1 MKKLSSAQ
9 EVFCLRVA
17 EGCNQAEA
25 YRQAYPGSE
34 KWKPSGLWAKAS
46 NLMARDYINARVKEL
61 QTAAADKVEVEITVL
76 LREALRIAT
85 SDIAGIIRDGKVLLP
100 NELDAKTRAAVASFE
115 IDEYGRVKYK
125 FWDKNAALEKLFKH
139 KGLYEADNKQKPAEL
154 VTTIRLV
161 PLEADP
167 DKPTPT

>member
-1 MKKLSSAQ
+1 MKKLSPTQ
-9 EVFCLRVA
+9 EAFCRYVA
-17 EGCNQAEA
+17 EGKNQAES
-25 YRQAYPGSE
+25 YRLAYPGSE
-34 KWKPSGLWAKAS
+34 KWKADALWSKAS
-46 NLMARDYINARVKEL
+46 RMMARDYIQARVKEL
-61 QTAAADKVEVEITVL
+61 QSAAADKVEVEIAVL
-76 LREALRIAT
+76 LRETLRIAT

-139 KGLYEADNKQKPAEL
+139 KGLYEADNAQKPPPA

-161 PLEADP
+161 PLEAEP
-167 DKPTPT
+167 DKPT

>member
-1 MKKLSSAQ
+1 MKKLSSQQ
-9 EVFCLRVA
+9 EVFAQHVA
-17 EGCNQAEA
+17 AGKNQAEA
-25 YRQAYPGSE
+25 YRLAYPGSE
-34 KWKPSGLWAKAS
+34 KWKPTALWAKAS
-46 NLMARDYINARVKEL
+46 NMMARDYIQARVKGL
-61 QTAAADKVEVEITVL
+61 QAEASDAVKVEISVL

-100 NELDAKTRAAVASFE
+100 DELDAKTRAAVASFE

-139 KGLYEADNKQKPAEL
+139 KGLYEADNAQKPPPT

-161 PLEADP
+161 PLEPEP
-167 DKPTPT
+167 DKPTPQ